1 MVADFALDGV
11 GYLCEPEEPNPFIIN
26 APDIVVERSS
36 LDPSLEQNWLDTLA
50 WSLQH
55 QIQPIRSLLR
65 RSTSL
70 DTCRYIARL
79 QLEHLRR
86 AGVLVYRRPAVN
98 HGHFRPGP
106 RDE

>member
-1 MVADFALDGV
+1 MDDPIPIADDDF
-11 GYLCEPEEPNPFIIN
+11 
-26 APDIVVERSS
+26 
-36 LDPSLEQNWLDTLA
+36 LDTLA

-55 QIQPIRSLLR
+55 RAQSIRSLLM

-70 DTCRYIARL
+70 ETCRHIAGL

-86 AGVLVYRRPAVN
+86 AGVLTYRRPAVN